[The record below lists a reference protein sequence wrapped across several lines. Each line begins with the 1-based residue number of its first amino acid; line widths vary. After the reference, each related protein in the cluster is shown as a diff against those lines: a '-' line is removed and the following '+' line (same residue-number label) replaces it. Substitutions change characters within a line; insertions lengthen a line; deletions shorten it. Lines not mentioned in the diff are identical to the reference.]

1 MRVLVRTGPEILFKT
16 LPNGAGDLNSVELVR
31 RSSSIKSRSS
41 VASAASVASTS
52 AASASEDDLASVGR
66 RKSLSRASSLSGR
79 PASSARSEKLA
90 SKKPHDLAHGHLAD
104 HPTHVS
110 ATYAPYP
117 HHPPNKDSHHH
128 HHHHHQH
135 MHRPS
140 PLARSD
146 GGSSGRGTGSNNSPA
161 ASGSVGIPPV
171 PPLPVMSD
179 FALPVL
185 GSLTASASQPST
197 PAPQHQFAPSSLP
210 NGVNPPLPI
219 PPPPAVL
226 PATQPLYLQQPALN
240 VKVECPTP
248 APHQA
253 VAPPGP
259 PPASQIV
266 TPPPPAAAPAAPP
279 PPPPPPMSNEQLASA
294 FFFRDF
300 PPEARSSSHSP
311 NDTSQH
317 GTAREP
323 PTAIKHEYT
332 SQQQHQQQFSLQ
344 QPVLPLP
351 PHGYYASPPLV
362 SPASSLESLAPIDP
376 AAAAYVLGNGAERVP
391 AVPLAP
397 MYGEGELYY
406 SDSGPLP
413 VDDEE
418 GDAYGASN
426 GNGDYFDYRN
436 VHPPTSSSA
445 SSDIYEYPPPPPP
458 RRSTNPTTA
467 AAAVYGY
474 PLESVA
480 SHDPPSSYSGYESA
494 ASVTGGAAAA
504 LERLDLDFD
513 LPRRRQTPPVVPA
526 KGTTTVAE
534 AQRPVPAPRLE
545 SSGTSSSAASAAAAA
560 QFMPGED
567 VQTTDLD
574 GILEWLASST
584 AAGGLPP
591 PPPSSRGEPSR
602 HDSASSS
609 ATTWPSAPPSSY
621 GDSGGVGA
629 GYGMGAMYG
638 GGGGWTS
645 YSESEMQ
652 QRYSPPVPVPSSSSA
667 SASGAG
673 PSAVAAGPDTS
684 GRSGGVTWAT
694 RSDDDDDD
702 DDGGSV
708 EEEVNS
714 AGERVGGPRKR
725 ERNADLEMLRT
736 ATITCRDASFS
747 ASASDSPDHA
757 GGGNA
762 HDPNAWDSTRANS
775 PRLDEDGNPLNTT
788 AAPPSRYARGH
799 AFAAFIGDEFDRF
812 GLGGELDDDW
822 FRQFGV
828 GSGLSG
834 LGGAAGLG
842 DGEGEIGEDDGY
854 EEDDEASVVGIPV
867 SSSNPF
873 DGDGFGDGYERD
885 YDHFQHGGDD
895 DELGWDRDQTFGAG
909 PVGSSSSSDENVSPS
924 SSRPDDRG
932 EGGADLTSST
942 TTAAIDVV
950 PSSWPS
956 GPDNGPYDD
965 GRRDQHQHG
974 NSAGPEFDLAA
985 PTSPTSPTSRLAAYL
1000 EQQEAK
1006 NEEDAHDRGAGMWW

>member
-1 MRVLVRTGPEILFKT
+1 
-16 LPNGAGDLNSVELVR
+16 
-31 RSSSIKSRSS
+31 
-41 VASAASVASTS
+41 
-52 AASASEDDLASVGR
+52 
-66 RKSLSRASSLSGR
+66 
-79 PASSARSEKLA
+79 
-90 SKKPHDLAHGHLAD
+90 
-104 HPTHVS
+104 
-110 ATYAPYP
+110 
-117 HHPPNKDSHHH
+117 
-128 HHHHHQH
+128 
-135 MHRPS
+135 
-140 PLARSD
+140 
-146 GGSSGRGTGSNNSPA
+146 
-161 ASGSVGIPPV
+161 
-171 PPLPVMSD
+171 
-179 FALPVL
+179 
-185 GSLTASASQPST
+185 
-197 PAPQHQFAPSSLP
+197 
-210 NGVNPPLPI
+210 
-219 PPPPAVL
+219 
-226 PATQPLYLQQPALN
+226 
-240 VKVECPTP
+240 
-248 APHQA
+248 
-253 VAPPGP
+253 
-259 PPASQIV
+259 
-266 TPPPPAAAPAAPP
+266 
-279 PPPPPPMSNEQLASA
+279 MSNEQLASA

-300 PPEARSSSHSP
+300 PPEARSASHSP
-311 NDTSQH
+311 NDASQH
-317 GTAREP
+317 GTAGAP
-323 PTAIKHEYT
+323 PSAIKHEHP
-332 SQQQHQQQFSLQ
+332 SQQQQQFALQ
-344 QPVLPLP
+344 QPVLPLQQ
-351 PHGYYASPPLV
+351 HGYYASPPLV

-376 AAAAYVLGNGAERVP
+376 AAAAYVLGSGAERVP

-413 VDDEE
+413 VEDEE
-418 GDAYGASN
+418 GDTYDASY

-458 RRSTNPTTA
+458 PRSSNLP

-513 LPRRRQTPPVVPA
+513 LPRRRQTPPVVA
-526 KGTTTVAE
+526 ANGTTVAE

-545 SSGTSSSAASAAAAA
+545 SSGTSSSAASAAAA

-621 GDSGGVGA
+621 GDSGVGP
-629 GYGMGAMYG
+629 GYGIGAMYG

-673 PSAVAAGPDTS
+673 PSAAAAGPDTS
-684 GRSGGVTWAT
+684 GRTGGVTWAS
-694 RSDDDDDD
+694 RSDEDEDDD

-708 EEEVNS
+708 KEEVNS

-747 ASASDSPDHA
+747 ASASDSPDHGA
-757 GGGNA
+757 GGNA

-775 PRLDEDGNPLNTT
+775 PRLDEDGNPLSTT
-788 AAPPSRYARGH
+788 APPRYARGH

-867 SSSNPF
+867 SSNPF
-873 DGDGFGDGYERD
+873 DGGGDGFGDGYERD
-885 YDHFQHGGDD
+885 YEFHHGGNDDD

-909 PVGSSSSSDENVSPS
+909 PLGSSSSDDNVSPS
-924 SSRPDDRG
+924 SSSQPVDGG
-932 EGGADLTSST
+932 EGGADVPSST
-942 TTAAIDVV
+942 TTTVAIDVV

-965 GRRDQHQHG
+965 GRRDHEHQHG
-974 NSAGPEFDLAA
+974 NSAGPEFDRAA

>member
-1 MRVLVRTGPEILFKT
+1 MFKT
-16 LPNGAGDLNSVELVR
+16 LPNGAGDLASVELVR

-110 ATYAPYP
+110 ATYSPYP
-117 HHPPNKDSHHH
+117 HHPPNKDHHHH

-140 PLARSD
+140 PLARSE

-161 ASGSVGIPPV
+161 ASGGDGIPPV

-210 NGVNPPLPI
+210 NRVNPPLPML
-219 PPPPAVL
+219 PPPAVL
-226 PATQPLYLQQPALN
+226 PAAQQPAYVAPQHQPVHN
-240 VKVECPTP
+240 VKNECTTP

-253 VAPPGP
+253 VAA
-259 PPASQIV
+259 PA
-266 TPPPPAAAPAAPP
+266 PPPPAAAAAVVAAPP
-279 PPPPPPMSNEQLASA
+279 PPPPAMSNEQLASA

-317 GTAREP
+317 GTTGAP
-323 PTAIKHEYT
+323 PTLIKHE
-332 SQQQHQQQFSLQ
+332 QPPQLQQQQFSLQ
-344 QPVLPLP
+344 QPVLPLQQ
-351 PHGYYASPPLV
+351 HGYYASPPLV

-376 AAAAYVLGNGAERVP
+376 AAAAYVLGSGAERVP
-391 AVPLAP
+391 SVPLAP

-418 GDAYGASN
+418 GDTYDASN

-445 SSDIYEYPPPPPP
+445 SSDIYELPP
-458 RRSTNPTTA
+458 RSTNLP

-480 SHDPPSSYSGYESA
+480 SYDPPSSYSGYESA

-513 LPRRRQTPPVVPA
+513 LPRRRQTPPVIPA
-526 KGTTTVAE
+526 SGTTVAE
-534 AQRPVPAPRLE
+534 AQRPAPAPRLE
-545 SSGTSSSAASAAAAA
+545 SSGTSSSAASAAAP

-621 GDSGGVGA
+621 GDSGGGGVGR
-629 GYGMGAMYG
+629 GYGIGAMYG

-667 SASGAG
+667 AASGHG
-673 PSAVAAGPDTS
+673 PNAAAAGPDTS
-684 GRSGGVTWAT
+684 SRTGGVTWAT
-694 RSDDDDDD
+694 RSDEDD

-708 EEEVNS
+708 KEEINS

-757 GGGNA
+757 GGNA

-775 PRLDEDGNPLNTT
+775 PRLDEDGNPLNT
-788 AAPPSRYARGH
+788 AAPPPRYARGH

-834 LGGAAGLG
+834 LGAAGLG

-867 SSSNPF
+867 SSSSSNPF
-873 DGDGFGDGYERD
+873 DGNGFGDGYERD
-885 YDHFQHGGDD
+885 YEFHGGGNDDD
-895 DELGWDRDQTFGAG
+895 DELGWDRDQTFGAR
-909 PVGSSSSSDENVSPS
+909 PLGSSSSDDNVSPPS
-924 SSRPDDRG
+924 QPVHGG
-932 EGGADLTSST
+932 EGGGADLPSST

-950 PSSWPS
+950 QSSWPS
-956 GPDNGPYDD
+956 GPDNGSYDD
-965 GRRDQHQHG
+965 GRRDHHRQDG
-974 NSAGPEFDLAA
+974 NNRAGPEFDLAA